1 MYSEEDYDS
10 RPEFTEPEILR
21 SNLAEVIL
29 RMISLKLGDIGAF
42 PFLDS
47 PNPRSIKDGFD
58 LLVELGAV
66 VRRNGTVFL
75 TDKGRLMA
83 RMPVDP
89 KISRMIIEARKEGCV
104 HDVAI
109 IASAL
114 TVQDPRERPT
124 VKAAHADQMH
134 ARFKD
139 AGSDFVTLLNLWN
152 SYHRSWETL
161 KTQNRMR
168 KFCREHFLSF
178 PRMAEWHHVYQQ
190 ISLILKEQGIPN
202 SNSGKEASRE
212 NSYDGIH
219 RSVLSG
225 YLSNIAFKKEK
236 NIYLAARGR
245 EVMIFPGS
253 TLFNK
258 GPQWIVA
265 AEMVKTSRLFARTAA
280 KIDPEWLEALG
291 GRLCKSSY
299 SDPHWEKNRGEVRA
313 FEQVSL
319 YGLVIVPRRSVA
331 YSPINP
337 EEAHDIF
344 IRSALVEGEVKKE
357 FAFLIHNRALI
368 EKISGMEDKVR
379 RRGML
384 VSEEDLVSFYS
395 HRLPGISDIR
405 SLESEIRKRGG
416 DDFLKMKEQNVLLT
430 SPDGDELALYPDET
444 AMGCGTFKFA
454 YRFAPGKPDDGIT
467 IKVPSSLA
475 PQVSPEHLD
484 WIVPGLFREK
494 ITALIK
500 GLPKPYRKQLVP
512 VSNTVEVILSEMQ
525 RTNEPLISALGTFIY
540 ERFGVD
546 IPASQW
552 PVGQIPE
559 HLHMRVS
566 LTDHA
571 GRELRSGRDPSILR
585 EGVGRNAAKR
595 PRSDLWE
602 KAKLQWEK
610 TGITSWN
617 FGALPESIPLTN
629 DLFVYPGLELGE
641 KGINIRLFR
650 DGNTALN
657 EHRKGVKALFL
668 IHFRNDLNFVKKA
681 LKFPQRLLKAADYF
695 GGGGAVE
702 KAVYESLTDRL
713 FRLDLRNAE
722 SFLRHAGAKGPSLLQ
737 ESRAFLEMAEGV
749 VEAYSQTRQAIHGI
763 ERANRNNRPALDLC
777 ARLRRELDGLVPRDF
792 LERYGPDRLIHLP
805 RYLKAME
812 MRAER
817 GSYDMEKEQKKAAR
831 HRPFYGGAPA
841 KYQRAFIEMD
851 P

>member
-1 MYSEEDYDS
+1 MAETSLTIPGIRFVIDTGLARISRYLPRTRTTSLPISPISRSSADQRKGRCGRLESGICIRLYSKEDYDS

-42 PFLDS
+42 PFLDN

-66 VRRNGTVFL
+66 VRSDGTVFL

-89 KISRMIIEARKEGCV
+89 KISRMIIEARKEGCI

-114 TVQDPRERPT
+114 TIQDPRERPA

-139 AGSDFVTLLNLWN
+139 AGSDFITLLNLWN

-168 KFCREHFLSF
+168 KFCKEHFLSF

-190 ISLILKEQGIPN
+190 ISLILNEQGIPN
-202 SNSGKEASRE
+202 SNSRKETSQE
-212 NSYDGIH
+212 TSYDGIH

-225 YLSNIAFKKEK
+225 YLSNIALKKEK

-265 AEMVKTSRLFARTAA
+265 AEMVKTSRLFARTVA

-299 SDPHWEKNRGEVRA
+299 SDPHWEKSRGEVRA
-313 FEQVSL
+313 SEQVSL
-319 YGLVIVPRRSVA
+319 YGLIIVPRRSVA

-337 EEAHDIF
+337 GEAHDIF

-357 FAFLIHNRALI
+357 FPFLTHNKNLI
-368 EKISGMEDKVR
+368 ENISGMEDKIR

-384 VSEEDLVSFYS
+384 VSEEDLVRFYS
-395 HRLPGISDIR
+395 ERLPGISDIR
-405 SLESEIRKRGG
+405 SLESEIRMRGG
-416 DDFLKMKEQNVLLT
+416 DDFLRMKEQDVLLGN
-430 SPDGDELALYPDET
+430 PDENELALYPDET
-444 AMGCGTFKFA
+444 AIGRGTFRFS

-467 IKVPSSLA
+467 IKVPASLA
-475 PQVSPEHLD
+475 AQVPAEQLD
-484 WIVPGLFREK
+484 WIVPGLLREK

-500 GLPKPYRKQLVP
+500 GLPKHYRKKLVP
-512 VSNTVEVILSEMQ
+512 VSNTVDVILSEMQ
-525 RTNEPLISALGTFIY
+525 RTNEPLVSALGTFIH

-546 IPASQW
+546 IPASEW
-552 PVGQIPE
+552 PADQIPE
-559 HLHMRVS
+559 HLQMRVS
-566 LTDHA
+566 LTDHT
-571 GRELRSGRDPSILR
+571 GRELRAGRDPSILR
-585 EGVGRNAAKR
+585 GGVQENSAKKAR
-595 PRSDLWE
+595 PDLWE
-602 KAKLQWEK
+602 KAKRQWEK
-610 TGITSWN
+610 TGIISWN
-617 FGALPESIPLTN
+617 FGALPESVRLT
-629 DLFVYPGLELGE
+629 DKLFVFPGLEPGE
-641 KGINIRLFR
+641 KGVNIRLYR
-650 DGNTALN
+650 DRKTALK
-657 EHRKGVKALFL
+657 EHEMGVKALFL
-668 IHFRNDLNFVKKA
+668 IHFKKDLNFVKKA
-681 LKFPQRLLKAADYF
+681 AETLSKACK
-695 GGGGAVE
+695 G
-702 KAVYESLTDRL
+702 SRL
-713 FRLDLRNAE
+713 FR
-722 SFLRHAGAKGPSLLQ
+722 
-737 ESRAFLEMAEGV
+737 RA
-749 VEAYSQTRQAIHGI
+749 
-763 ERANRNNRPALDLC
+763 
-777 ARLRRELDGLVPRDF
+777 RRG
-792 LERYGPDRLIHLP
+792 
-805 RYLKAME
+805 
-812 MRAER
+812 
-817 GSYDMEKEQKKAAR
+817 
-831 HRPFYGGAPA
+831 
-841 KYQRAFIEMD
+841 
-851 P
+851 